1 MLNRATL
8 LGSISMLLLLLALL
22 PSLLKM
28 INVSAIPG
36 VLNSTQ
42 DDRPSPNTHPSED
55 IGEPKGGK
63 HQVLLTDNDTLPE
76 QAEFKIRR
84 GENKIL
90 SKNLADSHKCY
101 YDLSVESASAKF
113 NFQII
118 QQEVKKF
125 VRKRILSRRRLAG
138 LSFRVTKNI
147 KINSRDKQPVFFEYG
162 HLFDKVI
169 SGKSPYEH
177 FMKVGES
184 PR

>member
-1 MLNRATL
+1 MLNRTTL

-28 INVSAIPG
+28 INVSAIPT
-36 VLNSTQ
+36 VLNSAQ
-42 DDRPSPNTHPSED
+42 DDRPSPHTPPSED
-55 IGEPKGGK
+55 TGEPKGGK

-147 KINSRDKQPVFFEYG
+147 KINSIEN
-162 HLFDKVI
+162 
-169 SGKSPYEH
+169 SPY
-177 FMKVGES
+177 FSSTGIYLIK
-184 PR
+184 

>member
-8 LGSISMLLLLLALL
+8 LASFSMLLLLLALL

-28 INVSAIPG
+28 INVSAIPAM
-36 VLNSTQ
+36 LNSTQ
-42 DDRPSPNTHPSED
+42 DDRPSPNIPPSDD
-55 IGEPKGGK
+55 IGESTGGK

-90 SKNLADSHKCY
+90 SQSLADSHKCDF
-101 YDLSVESASAKF
+101 DLSVESASVKF

-125 VRKRILSRRRLAG
+125 VRKRILSRRKLAG
-138 LSFRVTKNI
+138 LSF
-147 KINSRDKQPVFFEYG
+147 
-162 HLFDKVI
+162 
-169 SGKSPYEH
+169 
-177 FMKVGES
+177 
-184 PR
+184 